1 MYEWGLLISGLTH
14 KEYWSCYSCPHSKIK
29 AEQNENQ
36 QLFLDPGGNW
46 SHRANRCPQIRET
59 MVETEPQNRL
69 SVGKFDKSKHHCD
82 PGLVKP
88 SHFCEFHLEG
98 AYQVLTVKAR
108 EKSSQASSNP
118 KVAILKYVST
128 FCFSQQG
135 CPHQKLFLSKFNLPG
150 FYQNLTYLGEG
161 KCPTWLF

>member
-69 SVGKFDKSKHHCD
+69 SVGKFDKAKHHCD
-82 PGLVKP
+82 PGLLKP
-88 SHFCEFHLEG
+88 LHFCEFHLEG

-118 KVAILKYVST
+118 KVVILKYVSS
-128 FCFSQQG
+128 FLFFSTR
-135 CPHQKLFLSKFNLPG
+135 LPSSETI
-150 FYQNLTYLGEG
+150 FI
-161 KCPTWLF
+161 KV